1 MRIIN
6 NPNQGPFPIF
16 CRGHSG
22 GRLACEAYIRNGIK
36 MGIVDEKKK
45 DTDSLDTNNPFIRKI
60 ILNAFNYE
68 KQNFLRK
75 KYHQKVM
82 KQCIK
87 EFHKNEIH
95 SIDPFGWKLG
105 LTTFTMPV
113 VFDSFPNAK
122 VLHIIR
128 DGRDIMLSRLKTR
141 IEELSD
147 PVNKIMVFGNKKI
160 TKYRGDALTKAN
172 IEKYRNE
179 LEMMH
184 WVTAVKY
191 GLQGRKYKDR
201 YLEIRYEDMCRKPIE
216 TFSEVFDF
224 LNIPFLEST
233 KVWLRDSARTDRI
246 GKWKEL
252 SEEEMKAPME
262 IGEEL
267 LKELGY
273 V

>member
-1 MRIIN
+1 MKFENEI
-6 NPNQGPFPIF
+6 QGPFPIL

-36 MGIVDEKKK
+36 MGIVHKEKK
-45 DTDSLDTNNPFIRKI
+45 DTDSLDINNPFIRKI

-68 KQNFLRK
+68 KQNFMEK
-75 KYHQKVM
+75 IYHQHLM

-87 EFHKNEIH
+87 EYHKNEIH
-95 SIDPFGWKLG
+95 SVAPFGWKLG

-128 DGRDIMLSRLKTR
+128 DGRDVMLSRLNAR
-141 IEELSD
+141 IGNFDD
-147 PVNKIMVFGNKKI
+147 PINRTTVFGDKKV
-160 TKYRGDALTKAN
+160 TEYRGMQLTRDA

-191 GLQGRKYKDR
+191 GIKGRKYKDR
-201 YLEIRYEDMCRKPIE
+201 YLEIKYENMCVKPVE

-224 LNIPFLEST
+224 LNVPFLGST
-233 KVWLRDSARTDRI
+233 KEWLKENAKTDRI
-246 GKWKEL
+246 GKWKKL
-252 SEEEMKAPME
+252 SEAEMEAPME
-262 IGEEL
+262 IGGEL